1 MGTKVTKE
9 EVEMLFASCGYNVVD
24 VLDGKYFYH
33 VKVKEEE
40 IVLSDLE
47 SLRIEGLE
55 LYSIGIDARDRVEV
69 SYYKE

>member
-24 VLDGKYFYH
+24 VLDGKYL
-33 VKVKEEE
+33 
-40 IVLSDLE
+40 VLSDLE